1 MGPLTCLLSA
11 LLGFIIIRWSLSL
24 VRFYVAWTWHGSLNP
39 LAVDG
44 LLELHSRREWVIAAC
59 WGGQTGTG
67 SSRGLIQASN
77 SQLRTGIFFANEQNV
92 SWTQVHVSTEKIP
105 TIWGGY
111 WCSSSNEEEEFCA
124 SESSI
129 YSRCIILCASHSYS
143 FVRATN
149 QSYDLNS
156 LHWLYHVL
164 GACYLLCSLLS
175 GKFDKLCGKGAK
187 SWVSFQVNQF
197 RVNLH
202 LQKWVGGLQASRVK
216 QSNELLHG
224 VSLLEQVEPS

>member
-1 MGPLTCLLSA
+1 MLHGLGTGPWTRRLLMDCLSCTR
-11 LLGFIIIRWSLSL
+11 GES
-24 VRFYVAWTWHGSLNP
+24 
-39 LAVDG
+39 
-44 LLELHSRREWVIAAC
+44 
-59 WGGQTGTG
+59 G
-67 SSRGLIQASN
+67 SSRACRGGRTGNGSSWGLIRASK

-92 SWTQVHVSTEKIP
+92 AWTRVHVSTEKIP

-156 LHWLYHVL
+156 IYWLYPVL

-187 SWVSFQVNQF
+187 SRDSFQVNQF

-202 LQKWVGGLQASRVK
+202 SQKWVGGLQASRVK
-216 QSNELLHG
+216 QFNELLHG
-224 VSLLEQVEPS
+224 VRASWTKLERNAPCLGTHTLKGSESASINRSL

>member
-1 MGPLTCLLSA
+1 MLHGLGTGPWTRWLLMDCS
-11 LLGFIIIRWSLSL
+11 SC
-24 VRFYVAWTWHGSLNP
+24 THGES
-39 LAVDG
+39 G
-44 LLELHSRREWVIAAC
+44 SSRAC
-59 WGGQTGTG
+59 RGGRTGYG
-67 SSRGLIQASN
+67 SSRGLIRVSN

-92 SWTQVHVSTEKIP
+92 SWTRVHVSTEKIP

-164 GACYLLCSLLS
+164 GACYLLCSLWAESLTSCVEKVLS
-175 GKFDKLCGKGAK
+175 LELAFKLI
-187 SWVSFQVNQF
+187 SFGLTYTLRNGWEDF
-197 RVNLH
+197 RPLV
-202 LQKWVGGLQASRVK
+202 W
-216 QSNELLHG
+216 SNPMSYYMEW
-224 VSLLEQVEPS
+224 EQVEPS